1 MKRLRKKKKRSA
13 NVSSTKQPTVKSI
26 NASGPVIS
34 QAKKKGKSKPD
45 SNPQKARKQ
54 KRLRI
59 KRILNDSSYAW
70 YDKELISAESLD
82 KVDLILQA
90 YSKYNDHPAL
100 VKPEKVLEIDQLD
113 PNEHVKP

>member
-1 MKRLRKKKKRSA
+1 MKKKKEST

-45 SNPQKARKQ
+45 RNPQKARKQ

-100 VKPEKVLEIDQLD
+100 VKPEKVPEVD
-113 PNEHVKP
+113 

>member
-1 MKRLRKKKKRSA
+1 MKPKVSKAMKRLRKKKKRSA

-45 SNPQKARKQ
+45 RNPQKARKQ

-59 KRILNDSSYAW
+59 KRILNDSSYVR
-70 YDKELISAESLD
+70 YDKELISAESLYKD
-82 KVDLILQA
+82 FILQA

-100 VKPEKVLEIDQLD
+100 VKPEKVPEL
-113 PNEHVKP
+113 